1 MDKAF
6 FKLDHFWGELM
17 HKLYLAW
24 GDFATYLMKGI
35 SWLAEVGALFIVIG
49 LILCIFKKTR
59 KLGGSILI
67 ALAIGVLVSN
77 ICLKLTIAR
86 NRPFTNVGSDFF
98 KWWLDAGNV
107 NETGYSFPSGH
118 TTATTAFSIALFLNT
133 PKKKSWP
140 ILFLPILMLCS
151 RTYLMVHYITDC
163 MAGMVVGVIA
173 GTISYFILKLIY
185 SGKNKF
191 CTFVQTFSFKDKSW
205 ATPQPSTSSTSQS
218 NANEKALN
226 SPEEKAYIPQDEED
240 AIQEG
245 NKSLIAKLTEDSDL
259 DKNQGNNS

>member
-35 SWLAEVGALFIVIG
+35 SWLAEVGALFILIG
-49 LILCIFKKTR
+49 IILCIFKKTR
-59 KLGGSILI
+59 RLGGSILI

-86 NRPFTNVGSDFF
+86 NRPFTNIGSDFF

-118 TTATTAFSIALFLNT
+118 TTASTAFAIALFLNT

-140 ILFLPILMLCS
+140 ILFLPVLMLFS

-163 MAGMVVGVIA
+163 LAGMIVGTVA
-173 GTISYFILKLIY
+173 GTIAYFVMKLIY
-185 SGKNKF
+185 GGKNKF
-191 CTFVQTFSFKDKSW
+191 CMFVKNFSFKDKSW
-205 ATPQPSTSSTSQS
+205 ENSEPITQPEI
-218 NANEKALN
+218 NENHAEI
-226 SPEEKAYIPQDEED
+226 PEEKVYVTQDEELNTTNVQD
-240 AIQEG
+240 VNKDNATNNQDNLDNNKTD
-245 NKSLIAKLTEDSDL
+245 NKS
-259 DKNQGNNS
+259 